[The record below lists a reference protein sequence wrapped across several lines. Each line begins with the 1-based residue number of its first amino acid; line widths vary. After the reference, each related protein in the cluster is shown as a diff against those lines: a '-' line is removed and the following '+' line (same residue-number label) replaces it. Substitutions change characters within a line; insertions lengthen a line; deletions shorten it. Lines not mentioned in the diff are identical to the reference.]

1 MGAMTRH
8 ARTERLQL
16 CDTLDRL
23 GPDAPTLCEGWATRD
38 LAAHL
43 VIREHRPD
51 LQAGV
56 YVPFLADRL
65 QREQRALADGD
76 YPGLVARV
84 RAGAPAWNPMHLGVV
99 DELTNTVEYVVHHE
113 DVRRAQP
120 DWAPRELS
128 ADLEAAL
135 WAALRRTARLM
146 FRKAPTGIVLV
157 APGRGRHSAK
167 LPDAHGTVV
176 LRGAPLELLLFAYGR
191 QDVAQVEA
199 SGDADDIAALQG
211 AHLGIA

>member
-1 MGAMTRH
+1 MTRH

-43 VIREHRPD
+43 VVREHRPD
-51 LQAGV
+51 LQAGA

-65 QREQRALADGD
+65 DREQRAIAAGD
-76 YPGLVARV
+76 YTDLVARV
-84 RAGAPAWNPMHLGVV
+84 RAGAPVWNPMHLAAV

-113 DVRRAQP
+113 DVRRAQA
-120 DWAPRELS
+120 DWTPRELTP
-128 ADLEAAL
+128 DLEAAL

-157 APGRGRHSAK
+157 APGRGRHAAK

-176 LRGAPLELLLFAYGR
+176 LRGAPLELVLFAYGR
-191 QDVAQVEA
+191 QDVAGVEA

-211 AHLGIA
+211 AHLGIS

>member
-1 MGAMTRH
+1 MTRH

-16 CDTLDRL
+16 CDTLERV

-43 VIREHRPD
+43 VVREHRPD
-51 LQAGV
+51 LQAGA

-65 QREQRALADGD
+65 QREQRALAGGD
-76 YPGLVARV
+76 FPALVARV
-84 RAGAPAWNPMHLGVV
+84 RAGAPAWNPMHLAAV

-120 DWAPRELS
+120 DWKPRELS
-128 ADLEAAL
+128 PELEAAL
-135 WAALRRTARLM
+135 WSSLRRSARLM

-157 APGRGRHSAK
+157 APGRGRHAAR
-167 LPDAHGTVV
+167 LPDARGTVV
-176 LRGAPLELLLFAYGR
+176 LRGAPLELVLFAYGR
-191 QDVAQVEA
+191 QDVARVEA

-211 AHLGIA
+211 AHLGIS